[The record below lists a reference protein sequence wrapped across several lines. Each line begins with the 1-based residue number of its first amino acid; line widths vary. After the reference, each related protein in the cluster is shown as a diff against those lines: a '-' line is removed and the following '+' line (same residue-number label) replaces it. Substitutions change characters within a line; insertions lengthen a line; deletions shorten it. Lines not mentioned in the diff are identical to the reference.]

1 MKRSRLPFT
10 RYLIML
16 SLATLTACGKDS
28 PTQPPARV
36 SSSIVLSSDASALT
50 TIGQTL
56 QINATVLDQDNNPLA
71 GATVTW
77 SSNNPAVASVSSS
90 GLVTAVSGGT
100 AQIRATSGS
109 AYATANVTVMQVAVS
124 VAIAPTSATLALLGE
139 SVQLEAAVYDSGNSP
154 IPGAAVVW
162 SSSNPLVAAVS
173 ANGLVT
179 AVSNGTARIT
189 ATSGAVSAIAT
200 ITVMQT
206 VGSITLVPS
215 VVTLTAIGETEQLAA
230 SVYDAGGQP
239 FADAEV
245 SWYSS
250 NPAIV
255 SVDAHGLLTAVSN
268 GTVLIEARS
277 SGQSASAA
285 VTVMQSASR
294 IEIAPMTAMLS
305 SVGET
310 LQLTARVRDGNGHPI
325 IDAAVNWSS
334 GDTGVATVSG
344 EGLVT
349 AVMNGTAEI
358 TAESGTVSA
367 RIEVVVDIPDLER
380 DVLVRFY
387 TTTGGPDW
395 ANSSNW
401 LSDAP
406 LGEWYGVTD
415 DEDGQVTELRLR
427 SNNLRGPIP
436 KELANLD
443 NLRVLDLNTNSL
455 TGTIPQEL
463 GDLTNLIDFN
473 LGANNLSGTIP
484 SSLGNIQNV
493 VNFKL
498 DRNLLTGSIPSTLGN
513 LSSVTNFDLCINQ
526 LSGSLPSELG
536 NLSSVGFLCLGAN
549 RFTGSLPSALGELST
564 VWYFHV
570 GQNRLSGRIPLWF
583 GNLSN
588 LQELLLFNNRF
599 TGAFPRTLADLPALT
614 RLSISAN
621 SLTGCIPPSLRNLPR
636 NDLDSLNLP
645 NCQTGQ

>member
-1 MKRSRLPFT
+1 MVRRGLLFT
-10 RYLIML
+10 RYAVML
-16 SLATLTACGKDS
+16 TLATLTACGKDS
-28 PTQPPARV
+28 PTEPQARV
-36 SSSIVLSSDASALT
+36 SSSIVLSSSSATLS

-56 QINATVLDQDNNPLA
+56 QINATVLDQDNNPLT
-71 GATVTW
+71 GATVAW
-77 SSNNPAVASVSSS
+77 SSNNPAAATVSSS

-124 VAIAPTSATLALLGE
+124 VAVAPTSATLALLSE

-189 ATSGAVSAIAT
+189 AISGSVSAIAT

-215 VVTLTAIGETEQLAA
+215 VVTLTAIGETEQLSA

-239 FADAEV
+239 FDDAEV
-245 SWYSS
+245 SWFSS
-250 NPAIV
+250 NQAIV

-277 SGQSASAA
+277 NGQSASTA
-285 VTVMQSASR
+285 VTVMQSVSR
-294 IEIAPMTAMLS
+294 IEIVPPSVILS

-325 IDAAVNWSS
+325 SEAAVNWSS
-334 GDTGVATVSG
+334 NDTGVATVSG
-344 EGLVT
+344 DGLVT
-349 AVMNGTAEI
+349 AVMNGTADI
-358 TAESGTVSA
+358 TAESGTVST
-367 RIEVVVDIPDLER
+367 RIEVVVDIPDSDR
-380 DVLVRFY
+380 QILVEFY

-415 DEDGQVTELRLR
+415 DEDGQVIELRLR
-427 SNNLRGPIP
+427 RNNLRGPIP
-436 KELANLD
+436 KELANLA

-463 GDLTNLIDFN
+463 GGLSNLIDFN

-484 SSLGNIQNV
+484 TSLGNLQNV
-493 VNFKL
+493 INFKL
-498 DRNLLTGSIPSTLGN
+498 DRNLLIGSIPTTLGN
-513 LSSVTNFDLCINQ
+513 LSSATNFDLCSNM
-526 LSGSLPSELG
+526 LSGPIPSELG

-549 RFTGSLPSALGELST
+549 RFSGSLPSAFGELST
-564 VWYFHV
+564 VWYFHL
-570 GQNRLSGRIPLWF
+570 GQNMLSGRIPSWF

-588 LQELLLFNNRF
+588 LQQLLLFNNRF
-599 TGAFPRTLADLPALT
+599 TGAFPRALADLPALT
-614 RLSISAN
+614 RLSISGN

-636 NDLDSLNLP
+636 NDLISLNLP